1 MIVKTSGRK
10 FSSKSF
16 TRTRKKYFY
25 DVLTIFFCLPKFF
38 VRKFSRGSKVF
49 FLPEWNF
56 FSEVEKFL
64 LGKIFLSTKL
74 FCRSGHVIKIF
85 SLSVKKISDYDTTI
99 GKIFCGH
106 KIFSAQKFFLD
117 STFFFCG
124 TKIFPGLTFFSVGP
138 RFFCLYVSFFSWARI
153 SRHGYRVIKNFFWA
167 CVKKKL
173 IQTAIRWSSKFCVHG
188 KNFRYR

>member
-85 SLSVKKISDYDTTI
+85 FPVGKKKSLTMIQRSANFSVVTKF
-99 GKIFCGH
+99 FCTE
-106 KIFSAQKFFLD
+106 IFSRQH
-117 STFFFCG
+117 FFFCG